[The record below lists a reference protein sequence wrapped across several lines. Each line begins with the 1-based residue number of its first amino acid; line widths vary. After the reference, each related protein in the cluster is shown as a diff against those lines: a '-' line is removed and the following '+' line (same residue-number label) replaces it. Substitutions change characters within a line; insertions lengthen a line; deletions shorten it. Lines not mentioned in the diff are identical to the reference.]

1 MVIED
6 CRGEGYET
14 RFVVSFA
21 ERKVSNIMAFD
32 ENRTDESDFAAV
44 ARLSEFSTE
53 IYDMFVRPFVQSV
66 VTLRSAELMRTFHPM
81 RVARRLFSDRN
92 PMMVL
97 FAVAASLVEGKR
109 TPAAADNPF
118 VAAERLTADAF
129 EQALDFARDLR
140 DTGYELLFQGI
151 YGLPNLHWIGR
162 THDYRRSFRSRS
174 ELRYVPQIQ
183 AILFNIGRGGFAEA
197 VIRMLIILAG
207 TRGAI
212 RRDRLVRSSRV
223 ISCDEPFASLGPE
236 KRAALIHEQ
245 TVIVEFER
253 ERAIETL
260 PLLLTTPEQR
270 QKAIDVVQYI
280 AGAVEEMEPYTIQTM
295 QRFRSV
301 FGLSPLEMRVP
312 TKDPLQQQPE
322 SAESA
327 AA

>member
-1 MVIED
+1 M
-6 CRGEGYET
+6 RST
-14 RFVVSFA
+14 SSRTSSA
-21 ERKVSNIMAFD
+21 EP
-32 ENRTDESDFAAV
+32 AA
-44 ARLSEFSTE
+44 
-53 IYDMFVRPFVQSV
+53 PV
-66 VTLRSAELMRTFHPM
+66 VTTREAHGFVLQEARYQPGYRGGVHRHPSAYLGYVVAGDFMTSRTLVALRRSRASISSKIPRPP
-81 RVARRLFSDRN
+81 ARGIES
-92 PMMVL
+92 V
-97 FAVAASLVEGKR
+97 
-109 TPAAADNPF
+109 
-118 VAAERLTADAF
+118 RLTSPDSSSASISS
-129 EQALDFARDLR
+129 QALS
-140 DTGYELLFQGI
+140 
-151 YGLPNLHWIGR
+151 
-162 THDYRRSFRSRS
+162 RR
-174 ELRYVPQIQ
+174 I
-183 AILFNIGRGGFAEA
+183 ATTATIGRGGFAEA

-312 TKDPLQQQPE
+312 TKDPLQQQPD